1 MVNDRNQWKLD
12 ALTSKYGIKTSLNQ
26 HDVMQSCEII
36 FVAVK
41 PFYMNGVLDN
51 VKDKVTKEHLIVSVA
66 AGYSLDQMAEHLP
79 PETRIVRVMP
89 NTPSAIGE
97 GVLPFVATMDV
108 DDERLQLTHELL
120 GTCGEAM
127 LMAKEA
133 YIDVDPVT

>member
-1 MVNDRNQWKLD
+1 M
-12 ALTSKYGIKTSLNQ
+12 Q

-51 VKDKVTKEHLIVSVA
+51 VKEKVTKEHLIVSVA

-89 NTPSAIGE
+89 NTPSLVGAGAS
-97 GVLPFVATMDV
+97 GFCLGSHATA
-108 DDERLQLTHELL
+108 DDASTIK
-120 GTCGEAM
+120 T
-127 LMAKEA
+127 LMESVGIAHQVSEK
-133 YIDVDPVT
+133 